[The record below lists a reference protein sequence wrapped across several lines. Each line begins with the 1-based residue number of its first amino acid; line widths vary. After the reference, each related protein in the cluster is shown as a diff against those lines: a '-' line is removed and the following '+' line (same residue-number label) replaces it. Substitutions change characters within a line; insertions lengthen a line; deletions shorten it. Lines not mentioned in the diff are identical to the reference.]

1 MRRLTILVVLVFLS
15 SLSIAQSHE
24 KLRIAVSKMDS
35 IPYSWYDE
43 CKNEIM
49 GSSHHILNKVF
60 LDLGFELEAIPQ
72 VIKGP
77 SSIKEIVQ
85 EANNGSLDFIYGVG
99 GGRRL
104 TQIGLEANNIPVVIF
119 ERGIVYSLDQGKVDT
134 LKDLEG
140 RKGIFIG
147 TTKNSMP
154 LALENA
160 LKENA
165 LSLEVFTSLEEAFLL
180 LIDKKIDYIIDNRF
194 SLKLAAINSDVE
206 QNFGFTK
213 IEELETK
220 VFIAAPLGSKH
231 ISLFSKIDERIEFY
245 RSAGLEELITSRFLN
260 LWSSRDS
267 CLP

>member
-1 MRRLTILVVLVFLS
+1 MR
-15 SLSIAQSHE
+15 
-24 KLRIAVSKMDS
+24 
-35 IPYSWYDE
+35 
-43 CKNEIM
+43 
-49 GSSHHILNKVF
+49 
-60 LDLGFELEAIPQ
+60 
-72 VIKGP
+72 
-77 SSIKEIVQ
+77 
-85 EANNGSLDFIYGVG
+85 
-99 GGRRL
+99 
-104 TQIGLEANNIPVVIF
+104 LEANNIPVVIF